1 METQLLEVIDT
12 PFFLHDWVDRMNDIG
27 AVMPLYHKKN
37 QTKRK
42 KGDATH
48 YMRCIELCKSR
59 GLNPLHVRKIR
70 EYRGII
76 ESCDSTLWELLHDQ
90 IYLLLEDEHQ
100 AFKNLKSSRVLEKLG
115 QKIGLRH
122 ISRILGEYLK
132 PIHPHYV
139 AKYIKDID
147 LPCIPDTFTELAI
160 TFTGKAKQDLPPQ
173 LKIALDYFKI
183 HYYSKP
189 TTAQCIKYQEL
200 LKLQFS
206 SVHGFLE

>member
-1 METQLLEVIDT
+1 MTTVD
-12 PFFLHDWVDRMNDIG
+12 DWVDRMNDIG
-27 AVMPLYHKKN
+27 VVMPLYHKKN

-42 KGDATH
+42 KGDVTH

-100 AFKNLKSSRVLEKLG
+100 AFKDLESSRVLEKLG

-132 PIHPHYV
+132 PTQPPYV
-139 AKYIKDID
+139 AKYKKDID
-147 LPCIPDTFTELAI
+147 LPYIPDTFTGLAL
-160 TFTGKAKQDLPPQ
+160 TFTIKDIPTH
-173 LKIALDYFKI
+173 LKMALNYFKI
-183 HYYSKP
+183 QYYSPP
-189 TTAQCIKYQEL
+189 TTAQRIECGEL